1 MFVKT
6 VPGVAG
12 TVAVM
17 VRMTLAP
24 LRRVG
29 IAGQVTFLVTGLY
42 VALSEALT
50 KVKPAGRG
58 S

>member
-1 MFVKT
+1 MAI
-6 VPGVAG
+6 AG
-12 TVAVM
+12 TLAVM
-17 VRMTLAP
+17 MRVTLLP
-24 LRRVG
+24 LARVG